1 MESVCLDFSE
11 ASDTISHSILVE
23 RLAAPSLDRCTV
35 HWVKFWLAGRS
46 RRAMVNGVQASW
58 WQVTSSV
65 PQGAAQGTVLFNIFI
80 NNLDKGIESTL
91 RKLAEDR
98 KMDKT
103 VALME
108 GRRDPHRIGW
118 IDGLIPA
125 T

>member
-46 RRAMVNGVQASW
+46 RRAMVNGVQTSW
-58 WQVTSSV
+58 WQV
-65 PQGAAQGTVLFNIFI
+65 NIFI